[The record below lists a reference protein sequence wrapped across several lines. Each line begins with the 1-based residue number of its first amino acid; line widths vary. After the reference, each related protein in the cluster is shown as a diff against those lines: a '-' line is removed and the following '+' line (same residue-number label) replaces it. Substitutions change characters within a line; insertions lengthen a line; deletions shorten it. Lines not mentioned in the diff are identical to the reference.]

1 MEQKSCGG
9 KRLLG
14 KQPSFDGYFPSISVI
29 TVTYNRLCGLRETFF
44 SVISQTYT
52 NTNIEYIIIDGG
64 SQDGTV
70 NFLHQKDEMISY
82 WVSEKDTGIYD
93 AMNKGALAATGDW
106 IIFMN
111 SGDQFFSESTLAQVA
126 THLESS
132 IDVVYG
138 GFTSIVVD
146 RYQTRVFQR
155 VPQKLSDIWHHIPT
169 CHQSIFVK
177 RKLQVQFPFNT
188 SFTWCA
194 DHDFLVRLYVGGCS
208 FKELPIMISKFDVS
222 DGESRDILTYTKER
236 WRISKHFAHPLKRNI
251 YFLQEYWRFFL
262 WKNITCKIR
271 NLLPKE
277 WVLALR
283 RYRGTC

>member
-14 KQPSFDGYFPSISVI
+14 KQPSFDGSSPSISVI
-29 TVTYNRLCGLRETFF
+29 TVTYNRLGGLYETFS
-44 SVISQTYT
+44 SVISQTY
-52 NTNIEYIIIDGG
+52 TNIEYIIIDGD

-126 THLESS
+126 THLDSS
-132 IDVVYG
+132 VDVVYG

-177 RKLQVQFPFNT
+177 TKLQVQFPFNT

-194 DHDFLVRLYVGGCS
+194 DHDFLVRLYVGACS
-208 FKELPIMISKFDVS
+208 FKELPMMISKFDVS
-222 DGESRDILTYTKER
+222 DRQSRDILTYTKER
-236 WRISKHFAHPLKRNI
+236 WRISKHLAHPLKRNI
-251 YFLQEYWRFFL
+251 YFLKEYWRFFL
-262 WKNITCKIR
+262 WKNLTCKIR